1 MNPEITVDPK
11 QLRDFEKRMA
21 NYGKIV
27 QKTHSETMVEL
38 GKSVARQLAHR
49 TQPYGLS
56 DAVGEKYAASIR
68 TQVGR
73 ALNNANL
80 TEGSGTVATEHGA
93 RRDGRG
99 RVPKSLAD
107 KGQFKREPIE
117 IIDRNEYA
125 KRKAANAGML
135 KAAWIAAGE
144 ALGGPKMSRVKK
156 WIGKHVSK
164 MEGKAKVFV
173 GGIFKHHE
181 IWLTN
186 SVAYAGRALRKGDMQ
201 KAVNEAFRRQL
212 RTMIIQIK
220 KAEEKIARMERSV
233 K

>member
-1 MNPEITVDPK
+1 MNPEITVDPREV
-11 QLRDFEKRMA
+11 RDFEKRMA
-21 NYGKIV
+21 EYGKIV
-27 QKTHSETMVEL
+27 QKTHSEAMVEL

-49 TQPYGLS
+49 TQPLGLS
-56 DAVGEKYAASIR
+56 AGVGKKYQTSIR
-68 TQVGR
+68 AQVER
-73 ALNNANL
+73 SLKNANV
-80 TEGSGTVATEHGA
+80 TAGGGSAQVEHGS

-99 RVPKSLAD
+99 RVPKAIPTE
-107 KGQFKREPIE
+107 GQFKRYPFEIE
-117 IIDRNEYA
+117 ERNEYA

-144 ALGGPKMSRVKK
+144 ALGGPKMSRVAA

-164 MEGKAKVFV
+164 MEGKAKVFL
-173 GGIFKHHE
+173 GGIFKDHE

-201 KAVNEAFRRQL
+201 KAVNEAFRRQI
-212 RTMIIQIK
+212 RTMNIQIS
-220 KAEEKIARMERSV
+220 KAEEKIARMENSV